1 MSRLSLKVFQAVWQT
16 TQWPRSKILTAS
28 REINLFQNGKNPCRR
43 ALNALHEI
51 YRATSDVLFQVRN
64 VISDMH
70 FEASSSPSTMQSS
83 TRNLLSAMEIV
94 QALASMT
101 SCFVSV
107 PHRHIPTHAFIRFP
121 IRYLSSTRRKIR
133 DSILKA
139 TYLRSTLTAA
149 SL

>member
-16 TQWPRSKILTAS
+16 TQWPRSKILAAS
-28 REINLFQNGKNPCRR
+28 REINLFQNGNTPVDVPC
-43 ALNALHEI
+43 ALHEI

-94 QALASMT
+94 QALALMT

-133 DSILKA
+133 GSILKA
-139 TYLRSTLTAA
+139 TYLM
-149 SL
+149 

>member
-64 VISDMH
+64 VISEMH

-94 QALASMT
+94 QALALMT

-107 PHRHIPTHAFIRFP
+107 PHRGVGICLWSDGVFIRFP

-133 DSILKA
+133 GSILKA
-139 TYLRSTLTAA
+139 TYLM
-149 SL
+149 